1 MFTKGQLAGIDEP
14 KITAEQTTALIDFVM
29 KMNNKYV
36 TKYDK
41 LDDGIYQSN
50 LKDTK
55 QKLLKSLTNKK
66 ASKK

>member
-1 MFTKGQLAGIDEP
+1 MFTKRQLAGIDEP